1 MSEIV
6 KTWRFLGRLIGPL
19 LKAGLSL
26 MKNVLMPLQL
36 LAAVSVTDP
45 AIQKKVYW
53 SGKRSQ
59 DLTHQTTFI
68 ISNEELD
75 NTIKIVKSL

>member
-1 MSEIV
+1 MSKIV
-6 KTWRFLGRLIGPL
+6 KSGKFLGRLIGPL
-19 LKAGLSL
+19 LKAGSL

-36 LAAVSVTDP
+36 LAAASATDP

-59 DLTHQTTFI
+59 DLAHQTTFI
-68 ISNEELD
+68 ISNKELD
-75 NTIKIVKSL
+75 NTTKIVKSLF